1 MKGISIKVLFEGS
14 EARLGI
20 RKFFSLPD
28 RKAPGRDCPVYLST
42 SEPHAFSCNFAGGM
56 LVISAGTTKRL
67 LAPTAALDDFLGR
80 IREQKVSC
88 MAFAEDQEPS
98 EDIKRFCTDNHIA
111 LFSSAF
117 DGPYLQ
123 SRLTGLI
130 REKILKTVVVHGVL
144 VNLYG
149 LGLLITGRA
158 GVGKTTCGLMLTGK
172 GHVWIADDLIEVV
185 KKGRILY
192 GRGHGSTG
200 NVVALRDQG
209 IMACRSYPGIQRTA
223 SDSPLR
229 LWCELK
235 TEPETPQRKE
245 RRTIM
250 GVSVPFAVFSS
261 FPCPE
266 DASMRIEKWAHR
278 FADLKE
284 MS

>member
-1 MKGISIKVLFEGS
+1 LEGISIRILFEGS

-20 RKFFSLPD
+20 RKLFSLPD
-28 RKAPGRDCPVYLST
+28 GKMAGRDCPVCLST
-42 SEPHAFSCNFAGGM
+42 SESHAFPCNFSGGM
-56 LVISAGTTKRL
+56 LVISADTAKRL
-67 LAPTAALDDFLGR
+67 LLTPAARDGFLAR

-98 EDIKRFCTDNHIA
+98 EDIKRFCIDNHIV

-117 DGPYLQ
+117 DGAYLQ

-130 REKILKTVVVHGVL
+130 REKIFKTLVMHGVL

-149 LGLLITGRA
+149 LGLLITGHA
-158 GVGKTTCGLMLTGK
+158 GVGKTTCGLMLAER
-172 GHVWIADDLIEVV
+172 GHMWIADDLIEVV
-185 KKGRILY
+185 KKRRNLY
-192 GRGHGSTG
+192 GRGYGSTG
-200 NVVALRDQG
+200 NVLALRDQG
-209 IMACRSYPGIQRTA
+209 IVACRSYPGITRTA
-223 SDSPLR
+223 SASPLQ

-235 TEPETPQRKE
+235 TGPETPIKKE
-245 RRTIM
+245 MRTIM

-266 DASMRIEKWAHR
+266 DASMRIEKWAYR
-278 FADLKE
+278 FADFKE